1 MLLEVKR
8 FEYGTTYI
16 VSKVYLGGEFQC
28 FGVEE
33 RSCIPVGLYSVWI
46 TAEKKFPQI
55 LDVPGFE
62 GVSIRSDK
70 PSEAGS
76 GSLLLG
82 TSWFGTSSLG
92 QYRLAYLSLLWK
104 LQQDPEAVLLK
115 IGDSLS
121 DFS

>member
-1 MLLEVKR
+1 MVTLVLFPSIGLL
-8 FEYGTTYI
+8 
-16 VSKVYLGGEFQC
+16 
-28 FGVEE
+28 
-33 RSCIPVGLYSVWI
+33 RSRQANLLKEI
-46 TAEKKFPQI
+46 PQI
-55 LDVPGFE
+55 LDVLGFE

-92 QYRLAYLSLLWK
+92 QTHLAYLSLLWK
-104 LQQDPEAVLLK
+104 FQQEPQAVLLK
-115 IGDSLS
+115 VGDSLS